1 MEYFKVH
8 HWFDDPFDE
17 TMVLLQDIVEII
29 DLSDVNH
36 FARSSELRDRVDCLQ
51 PSQIGSALINDDLLR
66 NTVGWQW
73 FS

>member
-1 MEYFKVH
+1 
-8 HWFDDPFDE
+8 
-17 TMVLLQDIVEII
+17 MVLLQDIVEII

-36 FARSSELRDRVDCLQ
+36 FSRSSELRDRVDGLQ

-73 FS
+73 FY